1 MLLFAYCALKS
12 GALPL
17 FAGYAAQAG
26 ALDISIVALSVF
38 TGGYLAD
45 EARFF
50 AARKYGVSA
59 VTSRPRLAKI
69 WRTAEKL
76 FDKYGSAYI
85 FLYRYPKG
93 LRTIGSLPVGLTDMP
108 WTKFTLLNAC
118 SAFLWMSLLVGAGY
132 VLGETIKN
140 AVSENWGVFSVG
152 LLIIS
157 LALIYLAWG
166 RVQPKA

>member
-1 MLLFAYCALKS
+1 M
-12 GALPL
+12 

-26 ALDISIVALSVF
+26 ALDINIVVLSVF
-38 TGGYLAD
+38 AGGYLGD

-59 VTSRPRLAKI
+59 ITSRPRLARI
-69 WRTAEKL
+69 WGSAEKL

-108 WTKFTLLNAC
+108 WTKFTLLNAS
-118 SAFLWMSLLVGAGY
+118 SAFLWVSLLVGAGY
-132 VLGETIKN
+132 VFGEVIKN
-140 AVSENWGVFSVG
+140 AVSENWGVFSVS
-152 LLIIS
+152 LLIVS

-166 RVQPKA
+166 HVQPKKSEQH